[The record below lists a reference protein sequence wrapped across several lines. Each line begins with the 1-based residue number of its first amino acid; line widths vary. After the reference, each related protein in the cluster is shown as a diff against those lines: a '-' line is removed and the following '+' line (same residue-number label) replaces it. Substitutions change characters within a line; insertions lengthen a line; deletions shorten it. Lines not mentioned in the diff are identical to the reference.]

1 MRISDLSSDVA
12 LPISGRANARSFR
25 RRSIADIDTL
35 QENDFDIDA
44 GRHLDH
50 GLILLGPLDQIFR
63 DVLAR
68 FRGTAAERA
77 QADAAEV
84 GRAVDAPLP
93 VGADA
98 GERLIESGVERS
110 EERRV
115 GKECVSTCR
124 SRWSPYH

>member
-84 GRAVDAPLP
+84 DRKSVVEGKSVSVRVDLGGR
-93 VGADA
+93 
-98 GERLIESGVERS
+98 RII
-110 EERRV
+110 
-115 GKECVSTCR
+115 KKKT
-124 SRWSPYH
+124 YQNI